1 MAEIK
6 TPQALIDFAKQYG
19 VNLDSTIKYDAE
31 SALQAIS
38 AYFNGEDSDM
48 GCFGADADFGFG
60 FKMPKLKAAVQ
71 NATASAKLRAQ
82 ARMPM
87 PRKPVLAFSV
97 SSKLKPLQ
105 ALGAAD
111 KLLGSTSITN
121 RPQVIKAT
129 QALAALG
136 NQDAIR
142 GLATIA
148 TVAQIRAKA
157 KTPPGKQ
164 VIVGAP
170 QVPTRAVSKPFTKA
184 TVFNMA
190 QAKLNATAR
199 INANLTFVQKIKR
212 FFGFKI

>member
-31 SALQAIS
+31 SALQAVS
-38 AYFNGEDSDM
+38 AYFNGDDADM

-60 FKMPKLKAAVQ
+60 FRMPKLKAAVKK
-71 NATASAKLRAQ
+71 AALKAKS
-82 ARMPM
+82 RMPM
-87 PRKPVLAFSV
+87 PRKPVLVFSV
-97 SSKLKPLQ
+97 SSKLKPIQ

-148 TVAQIRAKA
+148 TVAQIRAKN

-164 VIVGAP
+164 AIVNAP
-170 QVPTRAVSKPFTKA
+170 QVPVKKVSKPVTKA

-190 QAKLNATAR
+190 QAKLNADAKAK
-199 INANLTFVQKIKR
+199 ANLTFVQKLKK
-212 FFGFKI
+212 FFGFKV